1 MVLGQETRQ
10 EMASDTAGTPGSHIV
25 TRKQAR
31 LYGVLLL
38 LLGVGAAT
46 ALTLTALKDNV
57 SYFRTP
63 SEIVSGNYPEHAT
76 GHGIRLGGLVEKGSV
91 NRKDDI
97 VIFRVT
103 DLAESLPVR
112 YQGIV
117 PDLFRE
123 GQGVVAEGK
132 MGTDGVFVADRIL
145 TKHDEKYMP
154 PEVTQALKAAKQSP
168 PLLKP

>member
-1 MVLGQETRQ
+1 M
-10 EMASDTAGTPGSHIV
+10 

-46 ALTLTALKDNV
+46 ALALTALKDNV

-63 SEIVSGNYPEHAT
+63 SEIVSGHYPEKAS
-76 GHGIRLGGLVEKGSV
+76 GRGVRIGGMVEKGSV
-91 NRKDDI
+91 RRDGDI
-97 VIFRVT
+97 VTFRVT
-103 DLAESLPVR
+103 DLVQSLPVR

-132 MGTDGVFVADRIL
+132 IGADGVFLADRIL
-145 TKHDEKYMP
+145 AKHDEKYMP
-154 PEVTQALKAAKQSP
+154 PEVTQALKAAKESP
-168 PLLKP
+168 PQSKP